1 MPLGRQFP
9 VQGHGFDRPGRFTPD
24 QSSRNGRPV
33 SRLRQSVRAFI
44 VMDIPG
50 PRLGPPREHRESD
63 APVRRSLVEDD
74 PGDEAGE
81 KDERAAMK
89 SASPVAIA

>member
-1 MPLGRQFP
+1 
-9 VQGHGFDRPGRFTPD
+9 
-24 QSSRNGRPV
+24 
-33 SRLRQSVRAFI
+33 
-44 VMDIPG
+44 MDIPG